1 MNIFTLVKDWYREHK
16 DTIKSWG
23 KKGAFIAG
31 ALGTVWT
38 LLLNLKDKESF
49 EKWILNA
56 SDEDLDRAYEKE
68 RLERVSRGEEQT
80 SHRMRRISNEMNER
94 AAIKAQND
102 PKRNKNPNFRWTDE
116 ARWDKD

>member
-49 EKWILNA
+49 EKWI
-56 SDEDLDRAYEKE
+56 
-68 RLERVSRGEEQT
+68 
-80 SHRMRRISNEMNER
+80 
-94 AAIKAQND
+94 
-102 PKRNKNPNFRWTDE
+102 
-116 ARWDKD
+116 